1 MSQTR
6 STPESDAIIA
16 DLVSTQF
23 GVAVSRI
30 ERLQGALGFRNFSR
44 VWLETSE
51 TKSESIPET
60 LIARIEAA
68 EDPAGQPAGIP
79 PEPPLEPIRALLEA
93 EGLPVPRRYAAD
105 PARGVEL
112 LEDLGEVS
120 LADFARSASE
130 PELEGLYAEACE
142 LPVRL
147 QRIEPR
153 DRVANFQRHLDA
165 AHFQYKAEHF
175 ARWSLG
181 GDRGASPAEAKVVR
195 DAFERTRHAG
205 GLKDTPGLVYLSPDP
220 APIPQGAAPPQGE
233 STLRDWCGADRPIA
247 VNTGVQ
253 RLLRDLDE
261 MPMPDAGY
269 RMIEPP
275 HRRRTLADQPCSPKK
290 VGKLSVICSVIATHG
305 CKFNCDYCPI
315 PAVNQR
321 TWRYKSPQRMADEI
335 AHIYETFGIV
345 EFFGTDDNFFNNR
358 ETVVALFTAM
368 AGKRLSDGTPLG
380 ERIRFYTEATEFDVY
395 KNRDLLPMARA
406 GGLAAIWFGIEDI
419 TAALINKGQTES
431 KTVELFAL
439 LRK

>member
-1 MSQTR
+1 VSRSR
-6 STPESDAIIA
+6 STQECDAIIA
-16 DLVSTQF
+16 DLVSAQL
-23 GVAVSRI
+23 GVAVSKI
-30 ERLQGALGFRNFSR
+30 EPLQGALGFRNFSR

-105 PARGVEL
+105 PARGIEL

-181 GDRGASPAEAKVVR
+181 GVRGASPAEAKVVR
-195 DAFERTRHAG
+195 DAFERIGRVMSEAPRRLAHRDLQSANLHVVNPARNRTRGRHAR
-205 GLKDTPGLVYLSPDP
+205 LVMIDL
-220 APIPQGAAPPQGE
+220 QGAFMAPPE
-233 STLRDWCGADRPIA
+233 YDLVC
-247 VNTGVQ
+247 
-253 RLLRDLDE
+253 LLRDSYVELDDAAVDAHLARVRTAL
-261 MPMPDAGY
+261 PDRPDEESFRLRFDLLTLTRKGKDHALFRAVAAERGDDRYLRYLPATRRYLQKAAG
-269 RMIEPP
+269 R
-275 HRRRTLADQPCSPKK
+275 
-290 VGKLSVICSVIATHG
+290 
-305 CKFNCDYCPI
+305 
-315 PAVNQR
+315 
-321 TWRYKSPQRMADEI
+321 
-335 AHIYETFGIV
+335 
-345 EFFGTDDNFFNNR
+345 
-358 ETVVALFTAM
+358 VAL
-368 AGKRLSDGTPLG
+368 KHKEYSDLNDLIQVIPELS
-380 ERIRFYTEATEFDVY
+380 
-395 KNRDLLPMARA
+395 
-406 GGLAAIWFGIEDI
+406 
-419 TAALINKGQTES
+419 
-431 KTVELFAL
+431 
-439 LRK
+439 